1 MFKILK
7 NMYWKLYMIYFT
19 WRIKQATKRYENT
32 YEFIYGIKSYDDLSP
47 GNEANLYTMND
58 LDIIYNKKTNKYT
71 IGIETIYS
79 FSNGRKGEQEYIKD
93 LLNKFTEWM
102 QSKGYDTN
110 TYIPIHSAFTHK
122 NINSEFDS
130 IEELYAYFKM
140 LVNGFV
146 SQEVE

>member
-1 MFKILK
+1 MLKILK
-7 NMYWKLYMIYFT
+7 NIYWKVYSIYFA
-19 WRIKQATKRYENT
+19 WQTKKDTKKYEDT
-32 YEFIYGIKSYDDLSP
+32 YEFIYGIKSYDDFSL

-58 LDIIYNKKTNKYT
+58 LDIVYNKKTKKYI

-110 TYIPIHSAFTHK
+110 TYIPIYSAFNK

>member
-1 MFKILK
+1 MLKILK
-7 NMYWKLYMIYFT
+7 NIYWKVYSIYFAWQT
-19 WRIKQATKRYENT
+19 KKDIKKYEDT

-79 FSNGRKGEQEYIKD
+79 FSNGRKREQEYIKN

-102 QSKGYDTN
+102 LSKGYNINKYISLYDVF
-110 TYIPIHSAFTHK
+110 TYK

-130 IEELYAYFKM
+130 IEDLYAYFKM
-140 LVNGFV
+140 LVNGFIT
-146 SQEVE
+146 QK

>member
-1 MFKILK
+1 MLKILK
-7 NMYWKLYMIYFT
+7 NIYWKVYSIYFAWQT
-19 WRIKQATKRYENT
+19 KKDIKKYEDT

-79 FSNGRKGEQEYIKD
+79 FSNGRKGEQEYIKN

-102 QSKGYDTN
+102 LSKGYNINKYISLYDVF
-110 TYIPIHSAFTHK
+110 TYK

-130 IEELYAYFKM
+130 IEDLYAYFKM
-140 LVNGFV
+140 LVNGFIT
-146 SQEVE
+146 QN

>member
-1 MFKILK
+1 MLKILK
-7 NMYWKLYMIYFT
+7 NIYWKVYSIYFA
-19 WRIKQATKRYENT
+19 WQTKKNTKKYEDT
-32 YEFIYGIKSYDDLSP
+32 YEFIYGIKSYDDFSLE
-47 GNEANLYTMND
+47 NEANLYTMND
-58 LDIIYNKKTNKYT
+58 LDIVYNKKTKKYI

-102 QSKGYDTN
+102 QSKGFDTN
-110 TYIPIHSAFTHK
+110 TYIPIYSAFNK

>member
-1 MFKILK
+1 M
-7 NMYWKLYMIYFT
+7 
-19 WRIKQATKRYENT
+19 
-32 YEFIYGIKSYDDLSP
+32 SP

-58 LDIIYNKKTNKYT
+58 LDIIYNKKTNKYA

-110 TYIPIHSAFTHK
+110 TYIPIYSAFTYK

>member
-7 NMYWKLYMIYFT
+7 NIYWKVYSIYFA
-19 WRIKQATKRYENT
+19 WQIKKDTKKYEDT
-32 YEFIYGIKSYDDLSP
+32 YEFIYGIKSYDDFSL

-58 LDIIYNKKTNKYT
+58 LDIVYNKKTKKYI

-110 TYIPIHSAFTHK
+110 TYIPIYSAFNK